1 MDIKRAPVNKTR
13 KRIIYG
19 GGGLLALVAITV
31 ALSKLQPAAP
41 TVDSAPWMD
50 TVKRGAMVIQ
60 VRGPGTLVPEQIQYI
75 TALTPGRVERVLVR
89 PPAVVTATTV
99 IVELSN
105 PDVQI
110 QLLQAQQQLSQAQ
123 AALVSLRSTLE
134 TQRLNQ
140 QSAVAGARAAARD
153 AQRNAISADS
163 LEKAKLIAPND
174 LSRLRDLAAQTA
186 DQLRIQEQQ
195 LQIVT
200 ETAQGQIDAQQGQVQ
215 RLKAIADFQ
224 MQRTREM
231 RITAGAAGVLQDLTL
246 ESGQWVQSGTQLA
259 RVAQPGKLKAVLRI
273 PETQAPD
280 VALGQPA
287 AVDTRNGIV
296 QGHVMRIDPA
306 AQGGTVA
313 VDIALDSVLPRGT
326 RPDQSVDG
334 TIDIQR
340 LTDVVYVGRPAFGQ
354 PNATVGLFRLA
365 ADGHYADRV
374 NVKLGRS
381 SVNLIEILDG
391 LKPGDVVILS
401 DMSRWDA
408 VDRVRVN

>member
-1 MDIKRAPVNKTR
+1 LDIKRAPVNKTR

>member
-19 GGGLLALVAITV
+19 GTGLLALVLITV
-31 ALSKLQPAAP
+31 ALSRLQPAAP

-89 PPAVVTATTV
+89 PPAVVTATTI

-140 QSAVAGARAAARD
+140 QSAVAAARGAARD
-153 AQRNAISADS
+153 AERQAISADS
-163 LEKAKLIAPND
+163 LAKLKLIAPND
-174 LSRLRDLAAQTA
+174 LSRARDLAQQTA

-200 ETAQGQIDAQQGQVQ
+200 ETAQGQIDAQQGQVE

-313 VDIALDSVLPRGT
+313 VDIALDSILPRGT

-340 LTDVVYVGRPAFGQ
+340 LADVVYVGRPAFGQ
-354 PNATVGLFRLA
+354 QNATVGLFRLA
-365 ADGHYADRV
+365 ADRHYADRV

-408 VDRVRVN
+408 VERVRVN